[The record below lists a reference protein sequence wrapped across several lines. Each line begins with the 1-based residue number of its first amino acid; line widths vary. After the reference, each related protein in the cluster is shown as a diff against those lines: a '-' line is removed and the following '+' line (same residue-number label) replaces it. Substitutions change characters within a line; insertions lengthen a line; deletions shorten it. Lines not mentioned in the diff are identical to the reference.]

1 MFRLG
6 CLVAALGL
14 LATNAFAADLALVG
28 AKIYP
33 SPTSPAI
40 EDGVVV
46 VRDGKIAAVGAR
58 AKVKVPAGA
67 QVQDLKGAVVT
78 AGFWNS
84 HVHLIAPPLLNAK
97 TLPDPALEGFMDRMF
112 NPWGFTTVFDIASA
126 MSSAN
131 DIRGRIAAGKVRG
144 PHILTVGE
152 PFFPD
157 HGTPIYVAD
166 LYRTTGLASP
176 EIKDIASATA
186 RAEHQI
192 GEGADGVK
200 LFTGAIVGG
209 KIGVLPMPVDQAK
222 ALSAVAHKQ
231 DRPVFAHPSDQAGLD
246 AAIEGGA
253 DILAHSAH
261 DAGPFS
267 PELVARLKARNMA
280 LVPTLTLFDVDGRS
294 PGESDES
301 HARYMAVVLQQ
312 VKAVK
317 DAGLDILFG
326 TDVGYIDV
334 VDTTTEYRLM
344 GQVMTWREILASLTT
359 TPARRFGKAA
369 ETGQVAPGLAAD
381 LVVLDADPAKD
392 VTAFAKV
399 RETLRGGV
407 VTWRKAP

>member
-6 CLVAALGL
+6 CLVAFAGL
-14 LATNAFAADLALVG
+14 LATNAFAGDLALVG

-33 SPTSPAI
+33 SPTAPAI

-46 VRDGKIAAVGAR
+46 VRDGRIAAVGAR
-58 AKVKVPAGA
+58 AQVKLPAGA
-67 QVQDLKGAVVT
+67 EVQDLKGAVVT

-84 HVHLIAPPLLNAK
+84 HVHLIAPPLLNSSA
-97 TLPDPALEGFMDRMF
+97 LADPALEGFMDRMF

-192 GEGADGVK
+192 GEGADGMK

-222 ALSAVAHKQ
+222 ALSAVAHKH

-253 DILAHSAH
+253 DILAHAAH

-267 PELVARLKARNMA
+267 PELVGRLKARNMA

-312 VKAVK
+312 VKAMK

-344 GQVMTWREILASLTT
+344 GQVMSWREILASLTT

-381 LVVLDADPAKD
+381 LVVLDADPATD